1 MARKHASGKHSY
13 AMCDRSGMKVR
24 YQDLRTEWTGLRVH
38 YSLWEEKH
46 PQLTPVRVV
55 RDPQALH
62 NPRPDNDN
70 DGTVSAQLSDLIN
83 MTHGDT

>member
-1 MARKHASGKHSY
+1 MPRKWASGKHSR
-13 AMCDRSGMKVR
+13 AMSDRGGQEIR
-24 YQDLRTEWTGLRVH
+24 YQDLRTEWTGARVH
-38 YSLWEEKH
+38 KDEWEEKH

-70 DGTVSAQLSDLIN
+70 DGVVSAQLKDLIE